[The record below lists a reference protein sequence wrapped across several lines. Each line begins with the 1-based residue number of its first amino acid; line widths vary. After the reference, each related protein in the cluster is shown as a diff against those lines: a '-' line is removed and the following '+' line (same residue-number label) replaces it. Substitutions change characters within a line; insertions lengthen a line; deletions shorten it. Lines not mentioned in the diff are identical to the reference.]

1 MIIVGMILGL
11 CYFLFRKFRTQIYGL
26 CFFSPIFLYYSS
38 PFFASG
44 TLVLPFPAGP
54 LSLTS
59 LFLTA
64 MYVFYIVDEWVFDFL
79 NSYYPF
85 SHLYGVKGIM
95 SIHFPSF
102 AGVFDMFMVSAT
114 VVDAKEMCYTFKLMS
129 AEHKRYRFVG
139 TKIIKADKI
148 GETGL
153 TDTTTLFVDIFD
165 GYDDDGHVVASGV
178 MKVGL
183 KDFSNQL
190 GSMEIINIDSSMEKL
205 KWKAK
210 FGKFFADTIWH
221 VYSGV
226 SECKY
231 LDPDSP
237 PRKKRPL
244 NLGNATPDVY
254 KVVTGDNVSMN
265 VLLQLQIK

>member
-1 MIIVGMILGL
+1 
-11 CYFLFRKFRTQIYGL
+11 
-26 CFFSPIFLYYSS
+26 
-38 PFFASG
+38 
-44 TLVLPFPAGP
+44 
-54 LSLTS
+54 
-59 LFLTA
+59 
-64 MYVFYIVDEWVFDFL
+64 
-79 NSYYPF
+79 
-85 SHLYGVKGIM
+85 M
-95 SIHFPSF
+95 SIHFPSC
-102 AGVFDMFMVSAT
+102 AGVFDMFMESSA
-114 VVDAKEMCYTFKLMS
+114 VVDAKEMCYAFKLMS

-139 TKIIKADKI
+139 RKIIKADKI

-226 SECKY
+226 AECKY

-237 PRKKRPL
+237 PRIKRPL
-244 NLGNATPDVY
+244 NLGNVIPVLH

-265 VLLQLQIK
+265 LYLQLLIKWH